1 MTDEHRAGAEY
12 VSAWATHGWSGD
24 PLPAAIP
31 NQIADRGHESRLAPV
46 LVHGVLRKGV
56 ASMNL
61 EKIMAGAAISGALG
75 FTALGLGAGV
85 ANAGPASPV
94 VAGIPWQQDRGHGGD
109 GGNWGH
115 GEGPDWGDR
124 GGWGYGGN
132 WGYGRAWGC
141 VSGPFG
147 YVTWCP

>member
-1 MTDEHRAGAEY
+1 
-12 VSAWATHGWSGD
+12 
-24 PLPAAIP
+24 
-31 NQIADRGHESRLAPV
+31 
-46 LVHGVLRKGV
+46 
-56 ASMNL
+56 MNL
-61 EKIMAGAAISGALG
+61 KKIMAGAAISGALG
-75 FTALGLGAGV
+75 FIALGLGAGV
-85 ANAGPASPV
+85 ANADPASPV

>member
-1 MTDEHRAGAEY
+1 
-12 VSAWATHGWSGD
+12 
-24 PLPAAIP
+24 
-31 NQIADRGHESRLAPV
+31 
-46 LVHGVLRKGV
+46 
-56 ASMNL
+56 MNL
-61 EKIMAGAAISGALG
+61 KKVMAGAAISGALG

-85 ANAGPASPV
+85 ANADLASPV
-94 VAGIPWQQDRGHGGD
+94 VAGIPWQQDRGHGGG

-115 GEGPDWGDR
+115 GDGPDWGDR

-132 WGYGRAWGC
+132 WGYAPSWGC